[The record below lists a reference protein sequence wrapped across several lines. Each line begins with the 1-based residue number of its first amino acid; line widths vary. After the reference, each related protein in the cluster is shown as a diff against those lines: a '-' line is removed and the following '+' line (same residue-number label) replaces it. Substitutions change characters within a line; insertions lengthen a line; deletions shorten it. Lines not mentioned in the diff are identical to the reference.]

1 MDASRSSPLSGNYI
15 QVGIKRSA
23 SQGMGTLNDDN
34 TSDGIDI
41 CRNKRSSSCERTD
54 SPSPEAPPG
63 SPAGTDP
70 RFDAVYIDDPSQ
82 FDALIERYHQ
92 THSKHQ
98 LRMIKT
104 PQDIDTQDLVKKI
117 VIRRGADNQM
127 IEEELPGLL
136 FNDEPAVIFIDAA
149 HMSAGQLAGLNEL
162 MEPRPKYQTHYLSNT
177 CRVVVLLSAKMHRI
191 PRSQNTG
198 KPGMDFVRRVG
209 RYTNSWSIVP
219 SSSRSS
225 SNRLDMES
233 VPVDC
238 SPADTSCKVLDF
250 QYREWKDVLYGVYD
264 LDANNNP
271 TFKHSVLHELAQQS
285 GQNPVAVFRG
295 APWHDPAF
303 RLAVAELKAKGCYQ
317 VNGEIV
323 STESVN
329 FAKQDVEPE
338 ALKNRLRGVFNPQVT
353 GVDYFC
359 LNQSNLE
366 DILSDTA
373 IKDGK
378 VVADNVL
385 SSILEKYPCLR
396 ITSRLTEE
404 QWLKLL
410 LKLESCNLS
419 QPVPLVI
426 DNPMAQPMEFQLTD
440 PCQNPAAIAHPN
452 IMVLQDDEA
461 YLVQQVSANAAQ
473 KWGGKQQNFYSLSL
487 TPDLEASD
495 ITSCLKVR
503 SFARREFGVASTSL
517 IEALEKGVPVVLRNL
532 HKNHAIQQNLESLL
546 SDPPFLL
553 INGERKEF
561 PAARLIVLQPE
572 NGTFTSPVWKGL
584 ESENR
589 PLTEDTKSQYFQK
602 YFKLSSEEYTN
613 LQKLL
618 AVMETI
624 PASSNRLWPH
634 PAQGMTF
641 DVVSKLV
648 TLAQQACEQQTSSKN
663 AQRCTEHWRK
673 ALSVGLF
680 EEYRCAPEVYSYLM
694 LACDKLFP
702 AETPQD
708 ESTDVAAIERFLD
721 EHGPVN
727 EALAKKHIWS
737 LSRLIPSC
745 RHSFFKLTDKY
756 DEPPEVTV
764 QAVRRI
770 LVRTIYNRERQSRVN
785 PSVVCSRK
793 EVEQQLSDALLA
805 SRWTIQAEN
814 SMDTD
819 GLGRLSLTE
828 DQLVQMAGSVCSCLA
843 DASMSADNRRTNL
856 EKILEGFPNASRLAE
871 SLLSGNTDWEICQN
885 SRYQQLAQL
894 LTDQRIV
901 SLKGEAGAGKT
912 HTARQVA
919 RALNPHQ
926 LPITVSVSPQDTQA
940 SLLRQQVTVPIPV
953 TLSVNSLFQGGL
965 SQDDIVALA
974 AVADSA
980 STDAHPMLTLTL
992 TKAVKTTLRT
1002 TMSENGYEVAA
1013 TRFSD
1018 IGTEEMEGPL
1028 LRWAKTESENGHP
1041 VILIIDEGNLASP
1054 ALWDMLQG
1062 MQGKPPFICSGGERI
1077 CLTKNHRIIF
1087 TGNPESAPGR
1097 HISLSLRNQM
1107 ATLYY
1112 PALPDEFLKSA
1123 IAGKRLLE
1131 AETLNTE
1138 QQTVCLDHIMG
1149 FWAMFRKILPEH
1161 EFTPRDLNEIC
1172 DRLLRYI
1179 SMETTDS
1186 LQDTLLIQLAWLAVS
1201 ETLGGECHPGTT
1213 HLETL
1218 KLNFQTQHPEVD
1230 LSGWSAVEKSFET
1243 FFLNLGK
1250 QTTEQFTVNTSSVRS
1265 LARTLWSALQ
1275 GQKQEKEKNKIAL
1288 GKHASLIE
1296 GPPGRGKDVLLDL
1309 VLHTERPEAC
1319 VSHLNAGVSDWEEV
1333 KSAIQTAAKAGEVI
1347 AISELNLLP
1356 SEFLEGELNDLL
1368 TGDASPG
1375 FHLIATVNS
1384 PEFSGRMPFSPA
1396 LQSRFVQHKI
1406 ADYGDEELHS
1416 IALNNLRDQQ
1426 HKAALLTGWH
1436 CDLRRI
1442 TQGMGIGLQPCTSD
1456 LSLLLTYVGRYPG
1469 ISQQQLEELFYQQH
1483 RILFESARITQ
1494 NQVFAPDQAV
1504 PTNKEHDD
1512 HAAPIEDM
1520 DTQQAKDADKPIDQG
1535 LASPFLSMRMDK
1547 NIFVKTLSKCFPGE
1561 TVPAVSQGSSNHYDP
1576 VSGTVTLKAQAFDYW
1591 ALLETT
1597 HQIMEYKWRS
1607 SVVPDVYP
1615 LHSDTLGRALLVNW
1629 KRAYASSVMPEP
1641 NHPAAQ
1647 ALLAQ
1652 RFAYANDE
1660 SFTLELPEN
1669 APYIDAINRLLTEK
1683 GPAPECETFQEFLE
1697 ILRTPLAHLEQ
1708 ALLSDAD
1715 SADESMNAVEKSIS
1729 LPAPVIIPLS
1739 RYDSGMRKRI
1749 DIWRV
1754 FPRQG
1759 YSSVRESLM
1768 TPTTDRNGDLALV
1781 VNCLGQS
1788 GFSLLTCINFETEH
1802 GMHDTQFQ
1810 SRQTLKADGQWQVL
1824 SAHKEA
1830 SQAYPKA
1837 IGATPSMAVEIIKDR
1852 ASGLFLARIRNED
1865 NKIAG
1870 NVTIDIVFENAE
1882 ASSDNSSVFCGGYS
1896 PCFLSSEA
1904 ALAVS
1909 VVQKHTGEDITE
1921 LRGRLGTCASL
1932 QQKRAMIRAFCES
1945 GQSLKPF
1952 TITQGA
1958 YEQWQ
1963 ALLDTLPV
1971 TPENRCLVF
1980 WALANYCNIPC
1991 RIGRGQ
1997 GNGNVWV
2004 ETLLPGSVQWEVHNL
2019 GGVIE
2024 NPDLVM
2030 DLPTRFPEIKTS
2042 MFLTSDMI
2050 SRTHAPNRSKRY
2062 SAEEVKT
2069 LLNEIKPTTSDYDT
2083 LCIVY
2088 PVLIADNISRSGPVT
2103 VGLTK
2108 AWLETYMK
2116 EERNDRNEQDQ
2127 VKKRLS
2133 LLLEKLNVRTKDED
2147 TQKADE
2153 VRRIY
2158 HELVQFIIS
2167 KDWLSSGFLVN
2178 EIHSLLDQSVKT
2190 RMSLAAKH
2198 SLYREQLTRELK
2210 LGKDIRRARPGD
2222 KLAKDDLDSGVLE
2235 AVSQVLIGHT
2245 APELIKQLHAEVP
2258 GIEYTMT
2265 PPGRVCADRMLRRLP
2280 SFQRSATVSVIRPA
2294 LVVTPLLRYCGVFAK
2309 HVQTCIAKT
2318 DVPVDGIFQKKRS
2331 DLFADYIV
2339 SYIRFAFLKYLY
2351 ESSGGTSGRMKS
2363 FCIHESIHGYTAPL
2377 DAPYKPETSG
2387 VFTPE
2392 GVDEFYEIA
2401 SASTYN
2407 NVEVDA
2413 SLLNHAW
2420 IQEGFN
2426 ESSLCLL
2433 SDENVEECVKSF
2445 LDGADWK
2452 RLLEI
2457 VEPLCHWR
2465 EYVKFK
2471 CKTKE
2476 TELNHMIS
2484 FAREKIENCRS
2495 NGENPDESDIEFVQ
2509 LQGWLVDD
2517 IDR

>member
-1 MDASRSSPLSGNYI
+1 MEPSRNSPLPGSYV
-15 QVGIKRSA
+15 QVGSKLSA
-23 SQGMGTLNDDN
+23 SPQMNTLNDDN
-34 TSDGIDI
+34 TSDGIAAPAV
-41 CRNKRSSSCERTD
+41 KRKSPGERID
-54 SPSPEAPPG
+54 PPSPAAPPG

-177 CRVVVLLSAKMHRI
+177 CRVVVLLSAKMHRM

-303 RLAVAELKAKGCYQ
+303 RLAVAELKAKDCYQ

-323 STESVN
+323 STASVN

-353 GVDYFC
+353 GDDYFC

-410 LKLESCNLS
+410 LKLESCALS
-419 QPVPLVI
+419 RPVPLLI

-440 PCQNPAAIAHPN
+440 PCQNPAATAHPN

-473 KWGGKQQNFYSLSL
+473 KWGGQSQGLYSLSL
-487 TPDLEASD
+487 TPDLETSD
-495 ITSCLKVR
+495 ITSCLQVR

-517 IEALEKGVPVVLRNL
+517 IEALEKGMPVVLRNL

-572 NGTFTSPVWKGL
+572 NGTFTSPVWKRL
-584 ESENR
+584 KNENR
-589 PLTEDTKSQYFQK
+589 PLTEETKSQYFREH
-602 YFKLSSEEYTN
+602 FKLSNEEYTN

-618 AVMETI
+618 AVMEAI

-648 TLAQQACEQQTSSKN
+648 ALAQQACEQQTGSKG

-702 AETPQD
+702 AAIPQD
-708 ESTDVAAIERFLD
+708 EEIDVAAIARFLD
-721 EHGPVN
+721 EHGTFN

-737 LSRLIPSC
+737 LSRFIPSC
-745 RHSFFKLTDKY
+745 RRRFFKLTDKY
-756 DEPPEVTV
+756 DEPPETTV
-764 QAVRRI
+764 KPVCAI
-770 LVRTIYNRERQSRVN
+770 LRSVYSDREQSPIN
-785 PSVVCSRK
+785 PSVVCSRQ

-805 SRWTIQAEN
+805 SRWTMQAEN

-828 DQLVQMAGSVCSCLA
+828 DQLVQMTGSVCSCLA
-843 DASMSADNRRTNL
+843 ETSMSADTRRTTL
-856 EKILEGFPNASRLAE
+856 KQILKDFPNASCLTE
-871 SLLSGNTDWEICQN
+871 SLLSGNKDWETWQK

-894 LTDQRIV
+894 LSEQRIV

-912 HTARQVA
+912 HTAHQVA
-919 RALNPHQ
+919 RVLNPHQ

-940 SLLRQQVTVPIPV
+940 SLLRQQVTVPMPV
-953 TLSVNSLFQGGL
+953 TLSEDSLLKGGL
-965 SQDDIVALA
+965 SQDDIKALA

-980 STDAHPMLTLTL
+980 SADKLTLTL
-992 TKAVKTTLRT
+992 TKAVKTILKND
-1002 TMSENGYEVAA
+1002 MSPEGYEVAA

-1028 LRWAKTESENGHP
+1028 LRWAKTVSENGHP

-1149 FWAMFRKILPEH
+1149 FWAIFRQILPEH

-1213 HLETL
+1213 QLETL
-1218 KLNFQTQHPEVD
+1218 KLNFQNQHPEVN
-1230 LSGWSAVEKSFET
+1230 LSGWSAVEQSFET
-1243 FFLNLGK
+1243 FFTNLKRRDTG
-1250 QTTEQFTVNTSSVRS
+1250 QFTVNTPSVRS

-1309 VLHTERPEAC
+1309 VLRTERPETPII
-1319 VSHLNAGVSDWEEV
+1319 HLNAGVSDWEEV
-1333 KSAIQTAAKAGEVI
+1333 KSAIQSAAKAGEVI

-1375 FHLIATVNS
+1375 FHLIATVNA
-1384 PEFSGRMPFSPA
+1384 PEFSGRMPFSSA

-1416 IALNNLRDQQ
+1416 IALNNLPDQK
-1426 HKAALLTGWH
+1426 HKAALLTRWH

-1456 LSLLLTYVGRYPG
+1456 LSLLLTYVSRYPG

-1483 RILFESARITQ
+1483 RILFESARITKD
-1494 NQVFAPDQAV
+1494 QVFAPDQAV

-1512 HAAPIEDM
+1512 HAAPIEGM
-1520 DTQQAKDADKPIDQG
+1520 DIQQAMDVDKPIGQAE
-1535 LASPFLSMRMDK
+1535 ASPFLSITMDQ
-1547 NIFVKTLSKCFPGE
+1547 KTFLTKLSKCFPGE
-1561 TVPAVSQGSSNHYDP
+1561 TLHTVCLGSSNHYDP
-1576 VSGTVTLKAQAFDYW
+1576 LTKTVTLNAQAFDDNT
-1591 ALLETT
+1591 LLQTT
-1597 HQIMEYKWRS
+1597 QMIMEHKWRLS
-1607 SVVPDVYP
+1607 MVPDVYP
-1615 LHSDTLGRALLVNW
+1615 LHSDTLARALLVNW

-1641 NHPAAQ
+1641 NNPAAQ
-1647 ALLAQ
+1647 TFVAQ

-1660 SFTLELPEN
+1660 SFTLGLPEN

-1683 GPAPECETFQEFLE
+1683 GPAPECATFQEFLE

-1729 LPAPVIIPLS
+1729 LPAPVIIPLPLH
-1739 RYDSGMRKRI
+1739 DSEKGQRI
-1749 DIWRV
+1749 RISQI
-1754 FPRQG
+1754 FPNG
-1759 YSSVRESLM
+1759 DYNSVRESLIA
-1768 TPTTDRNGDLALV
+1768 PAIDSNGDLALA
-1781 VNCLGQS
+1781 VNPLGQS
-1788 GFSLLTCINFETEH
+1788 GFSLLACVNFNTDH
-1802 GMHDTQFQ
+1802 GLHDTQIQ
-1810 SRQTLKADGQWQVL
+1810 SRQTLKADGQWHVL

-1852 ASGLFLARIRNED
+1852 ASGLFLARTRNED
-1865 NKIAG
+1865 NEIAD
-1870 NVTIDIVFENAE
+1870 NVIIDIVFDNVE
-1882 ASSDNSSVFCGGYS
+1882 ASSDNSSMFCDGYF

-1904 ALAVS
+1904 DLAVS
-1909 VVQKHTGEDITE
+1909 VVTEHAGENITE

-1932 QQKRAMIRAFCES
+1932 QEKMAMIHDYCIS
-1945 GQSLKPF
+1945 DQDPKLLTLTQS
-1952 TITQGA
+1952 A

-1963 ALLDTLPV
+1963 ALLDPPPMA
-1971 TPENRCLVF
+1971 PENRCLVF
-1980 WALANYCNIPC
+1980 WALANYCNIAC
-1991 RIGRGQ
+1991 RIGRGP
-1997 GNGNVWV
+1997 NKGNVWV
-2004 ETLLPGSVQWEVHNL
+2004 EILLPGSAQWEVHNL
-2019 GGVIE
+2019 GGFIS
-2024 NPDLVM
+2024 NPDMVLESR
-2030 DLPTRFPEIKTS
+2030 TEFPKTKTCS
-2042 MFLTSDMI
+2042 LTSDLFGRANSI
-2050 SRTHAPNRSKRY
+2050 CKSTRY
-2062 SAEEVKT
+2062 SAQEVKT
-2069 LLNEIKPTTSDYDT
+2069 LLSEIKPTSKDYKT
-2083 LCIVY
+2083 LGVVY
-2088 PVLIADNISRSGPVT
+2088 PALISDTISNSGPVT
-2103 VGLTK
+2103 VDLTK

-2116 EERNDRNEQDQ
+2116 EDRRYDQHRIKERLTKLLKILYKQIEDEN
-2127 VKKRLS
+2127 KK
-2133 LLLEKLNVRTKDED
+2133 
-2147 TQKADE
+2147 KADE
-2153 VRRIY
+2153 ASIIY
-2158 HELVQFIIS
+2158 HELVEFILF
-2167 KDWLSSGFLVN
+2167 KGWLPSSFMVN
-2178 EIHSLLDQSVKT
+2178 EIHSLLNQPVKT
-2190 RMSLAAKH
+2190 RMVLEAKN

-2210 LGKDIRRARPGD
+2210 FGKDIRRARKGD
-2222 KLAKDDLDSGVLE
+2222 KLAKDKLDPQVLE

-2280 SFQRSATVSVIRPA
+2280 SFQRSTTVSVIRPA
-2294 LVVTPLLRYCGVFAK
+2294 LVVTPLLRYCGMFAS
-2309 HVQTCIAKT
+2309 HVKARIAKT
-2318 DVPVDGIFQKKRS
+2318 DGPVAHFVQDTRS
-2331 DLFADYIV
+2331 GLFAEYIQ

-2363 FCIHESIHGYTAPL
+2363 FCIQESTHRLGEPL
-2377 DAPYKPETSG
+2377 DYPYKPETSG

-2401 SASTYN
+2401 SSSTFN
-2407 NVEVDA
+2407 NVEVNA
-2413 SLLNHAW
+2413 SLLNNAW

-2433 SDENVEECVKSF
+2433 NEENVKECIKSF

-2452 RLLEI
+2452 RLLET
-2457 VEPLCHWR
+2457 VESLPHWQA
-2465 EYVKFK
+2465 YVQSE
-2471 CKTKE
+2471 CAE
-2476 TELNHMIS
+2476 NELDIAELRR
-2484 FAREKIENCRS
+2484 FALKKIDTCRS
-2495 NGENPDESDIEFVQ
+2495 NGKEPDVGDIEYSQ
-2509 LQGWLVDD
+2509 LQEWLLDD